1 MNWEAPRPAQSILDF
16 DVNTRSALWEWVG
29 QVIENYT
36 TSVHELPVAPQL
48 DVGSVR
54 GWVESFT
61 FQEPVA
67 PLAMLESLV
76 PEWKSQQVHTAH
88 PGYFGLFN
96 PAPTQM
102 SIVADALVAAF
113 NPQLAAWSHSPL
125 AVEIERH
132 LVRSIGNRIG
142 FDIEEIDGTFA
153 TGGAEA
159 NLTALLVALQHRWPE
174 TAENG
179 IRALPGQPAFYVS
192 SEGHHSFLKAARACG
207 LGATS
212 LREVPVAPGLAMDVG
227 SLRALIRRDRVAGCH
242 PFLLVATAGTTG
254 AGAIDP
260 LNELADLA
268 SEEKLWFHVDAAWG
282 GAAALSPR
290 LADAVSGIEKAD
302 SITFDAHK
310 WLSVSM
316 GAGIF
321 ITRHKDVLSQT
332 FGTQTAYMPR
342 EGKGLPTTDPF
353 THSIQWS
360 RRFIGLKAFLSL
372 ATVGWD
378 GYARVLE
385 HQADMG
391 VLLRQKLAE
400 NGWRLVNETPLP
412 VVCFNNAGRDFEIEI
427 CQKIVDAVIRSGH
440 AWIST
445 ILLGQA
451 KSPAIRACITNFRTD
466 PRHIESL
473 VDELSQARAH
483 VQ

>member
-1 MNWEAPRPAQSILDF
+1 MNWEAPRPAHSILDF

-179 IRALPGQPAFYVS
+179 IRALPGQPSMSPAKDTTRS
-192 SEGHHSFLKAARACG
+192 LKQLARA
-207 LGATS
+207 
-212 LREVPVAPGLAMDVG
+212 
-227 SLRALIRRDRVAGCH
+227 
-242 PFLLVATAGTTG
+242 
-254 AGAIDP
+254 
-260 LNELADLA
+260 A
-268 SEEKLWFHVDAAWG
+268 SA
-282 GAAALSPR
+282 
-290 LADAVSGIEKAD
+290 
-302 SITFDAHK
+302 
-310 WLSVSM
+310 
-316 GAGIF
+316 
-321 ITRHKDVLSQT
+321 
-332 FGTQTAYMPR
+332 
-342 EGKGLPTTDPF
+342 
-353 THSIQWS
+353 
-360 RRFIGLKAFLSL
+360 
-372 ATVGWD
+372 
-378 GYARVLE
+378 
-385 HQADMG
+385 
-391 VLLRQKLAE
+391 
-400 NGWRLVNETPLP
+400 PLP
-412 VVCFNNAGRDFEIEI
+412 CE
-427 CQKIVDAVIRSGH
+427 K
-440 AWIST
+440 
-445 ILLGQA
+445 
-451 KSPAIRACITNFRTD
+451 FR
-466 PRHIESL
+466 
-473 VDELSQARAH
+473 
-483 VQ
+483 